1 MPKAGVFIV
10 LEGLDGSGTTT
21 QAALLKDWFN
31 HEGAQYGKCV
41 ATCEP
46 TAGPAGSVARMAL
59 NHRLVLDSRT
69 MALLFAADR
78 ADHVYKKDDGSQ
90 EPGVYHLLQQGT
102 HVVSDRYLLS
112 SLAYQSLDLPMEWI
126 LRINAEVITPDIT
139 VFIDVAP
146 AVSGR
151 RLRQERYH
159 QDLFEADSTQLRVQA
174 QYEQAILLLSGKG
187 QRISRV
193 DGSLSADDVHRAIL
207 DEVIPLLETSA
218 AL

>member
-1 MPKAGVFIV
+1 MPKTGVFIV

-21 QAALLKDWFN
+21 QAALLKEWFGR
-31 HEGAQYGKCV
+31 EGAGYGRCV

-46 TAGPAGSVARMAL
+46 TAGPAGSIARMAL
-59 NHRLVLDSRT
+59 NHRLTLDSRT

-90 EPGVYHLLQQGT
+90 EPGLYHLLQQGI

-139 VFIDVAP
+139 VFIDIAP
-146 AVSGR
+146 TISGL

-174 QYEQAILLLSGKG
+174 QYETAIRLLAGQG

-193 DGSLSADDVHRAIL
+193 DGDQPADAVHRAIL
-207 DEVIPLLETSA
+207 GEVLPLLK
-218 AL
+218 